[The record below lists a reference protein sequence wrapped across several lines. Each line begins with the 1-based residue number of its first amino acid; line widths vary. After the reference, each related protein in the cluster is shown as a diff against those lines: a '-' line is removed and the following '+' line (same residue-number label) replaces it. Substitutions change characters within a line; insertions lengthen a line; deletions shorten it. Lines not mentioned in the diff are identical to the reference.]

1 MCVLLTEGLSALQCS
16 AQEPWRE
23 DRTVTSGS
31 KALGIMAGPGRVGM
45 LHSHGRLYM
54 PKRTSVST
62 RSLYVVEALFL
73 AVNIKHTPGKAVLRM
88 ATVKAFDLNGLGLN
102 ALLSARTMVIM
113 FGIWLAYR
121 VAIALYNISPLH
133 PLYRF
138 PGPKLAA
145 MGFFYEG
152 YYDWI
157 LVGRYGHE
165 IRRMHEKYGTVFSPK
180 RSSQKCPCY

>member
-1 MCVLLTEGLSALQCS
+1 
-16 AQEPWRE
+16 
-23 DRTVTSGS
+23 
-31 KALGIMAGPGRVGM
+31 
-45 LHSHGRLYM
+45 
-54 PKRTSVST
+54 
-62 RSLYVVEALFL
+62 
-73 AVNIKHTPGKAVLRM
+73 M
-88 ATVKAFDLNGLGLN
+88 ATMESSDLSGLGLN
-102 ALLSARTMVIM
+102 VLLSVKSMAIL

-165 IRRMHEKYGTVFSPK
+165 IRRMHEVYGTVLSPK
-180 RSSQKCPCY
+180 WSSEEHFHR

>member
-1 MCVLLTEGLSALQCS
+1 
-16 AQEPWRE
+16 
-23 DRTVTSGS
+23 
-31 KALGIMAGPGRVGM
+31 
-45 LHSHGRLYM
+45 
-54 PKRTSVST
+54 
-62 RSLYVVEALFL
+62 
-73 AVNIKHTPGKAVLRM
+73 M
-88 ATVKAFDLNGLGLN
+88 ATVKAFDLDGLGLN

-113 FGIWLAYR
+113 FAMWLVYR

-165 IRRMHEKYGTVFSPK
+165 IRRMHEIYGIFLSPK
-180 RSSQKCPCY
+180 WCTAHQKTSLSLTRRCQAQ